1 MEHYL
6 LDTNVFFHVIEA
18 IANNTPNNELQML
31 REGKCY
37 ISELTR
43 IEIISVLGKHARGM
57 SRQVQICDRVID
69 EKGEICG
76 CKYYIPAQKKWK
88 KRVIADWLKLIKDIV
103 MGNCPFFSVEI
114 LPVTHEVCEAAGIFV
129 RHALQHNFG
138 SLDAMI
144 AASAV
149 EYKNRTG
156 TELKIV
162 TYDRKLLTAIK
173 ADNTISYL
181 NLRAS
186 QVK

>member
-76 CKYYIPAQKKWK
+76 CKYYIPAQKRWK

-103 MGNCPFFSVEI
+103 MGNCPFF
-114 LPVTHEVCEAAGIFV
+114 
-129 RHALQHNFG
+129 
-138 SLDAMI
+138 
-144 AASAV
+144 
-149 EYKNRTG
+149 
-156 TELKIV
+156 
-162 TYDRKLLTAIK
+162 
-173 ADNTISYL
+173 
-181 NLRAS
+181 
-186 QVK
+186 